1 MEETAEPIAAAN
13 LTSLAIA
20 DDVRTGGWI
29 RRLQPK
35 RPVRTMTVVVVD
47 IDPKH
52 LLQVPSPDD
61 QQPVKTLG
69 PDRPDPSLREGVRV
83 GRLHRGDQ
91 HLGPV
96 RAEHIIKATGELRVT
111 VAEHK
116 AQSSPS
122 LVEYQ
127 EQVPGLLGDPGTIR
141 VGRHPGQVD
150 PPGVQFDEEQHL
162 QPPQP
167 DGFDGEAG
175 RRRRSLQPAGTATPA
190 RLCSPAAGQDRAR
203 GGGVWRGS
211 RLLRRACRGVGV
223 LLGCAGRPSGGS
235 PWPGGRSAVASPR
248 RVRDGLV
255 DDAGRSRRRRPDG
268 DASPAASPA

>member
-1 MEETAEPIAAAN
+1 MQLGGTHGGDRRADRGGKPHLAGHRRRRPDRRVDPAAPAQ
-13 LTSLAIA
+13 A
-20 DDVRTGGWI
+20 
-29 RRLQPK
+29 
-35 RPVRTMTVVVVD
+35 PVRTMTVVVID

-127 EQVPGLLGDPGTIR
+127 EQVPGLLGDPGTIW
-141 VGRHPGQVD
+141 VGRYPGQVD
-150 PPGVQFDEEQHL
+150 P
-162 QPPQP
+162 
-167 DGFDGEAG
+167 AG
-175 RRRRSLQPAGTATPA
+175 CP
-190 RLCSPAAGQDRAR
+190 
-203 GGGVWRGS
+203 
-211 RLLRRACRGVGV
+211 
-223 LLGCAGRPSGGS
+223 
-235 PWPGGRSAVASPR
+235 
-248 RVRDGLV
+248 VR
-255 DDAGRSRRRRPDG
+255 
-268 DASPAASPA
+268 